1 MAAVVVDGFA
11 GETFETLVFVT
22 LGLSDNDVFG
32 LLNGAERTVD
42 GADLTRDA
50 VDDRV
55 DVVVL
60 DVVTF
65 VDEIVLDAGFVAVLK
80 YLMFASV
87 FVLSGDEEKK

>member
-1 MAAVVVDGFA
+1 MYSTLAVVVVDGFV
-11 GETFETLVFVT
+11 GDTFERLVFVT

-50 VDDRV
+50 VDDTV

-60 DVVTF
+60 DAVTF
-65 VDEIVLDAGFVAVLK
+65 VDKVVLGAVFVTVLK
-80 YLMFASV
+80 Y
-87 FVLSGDEEKK
+87 